1 MTENRSLD
9 VLNGVIVRVSAR
21 VGCCNL
27 PISDVLKLGTGSLV
41 QLDRPAG
48 AVADL
53 LVNGTPIA
61 RGEIVAIDDRYGL
74 RITEI
79 IGSA

>member
-1 MTENRSLD
+1 MTGNRSLD
-9 VLNGVIVRVSAR
+9 VLNGVIVRVSANL
-21 VGCCNL
+21 GSCKL

-48 AVADL
+48 AAADL

-61 RGEIVAIDDRYGL
+61 RGEIVAIDDRYGM

-79 IGSA
+79 IGEP